1 MNLFTKRLLLSLLL
15 LILLGLGG
23 TLGYYIISEGEASLT
38 DCFYMTAI
46 TVTTIGYGEI
56 IPLDSSPG
64 GRIFTVILAL
74 FGVGSFTY
82 IVTNLTA
89 LLIDRDVFLSYS
101 KKRTLKMISKLNKHF
116 IICGTGDIGL
126 QIAKELKATDRPF
139 VLIDKDIHKTN
150 HLIDIKDFITLE
162 GDATEDN
169 ILISAGIEKAKGIFA
184 VTGDDNYNLV
194 ITFTA
199 RQLHPEIRIIS
210 KVRDIQ
216 QIEKIKRAGADSVI
230 SPYMIGG
237 LRIVSE
243 MVRPAVVSFL
253 DSMMRDKNA
262 NLRVEEID
270 LTPVSKGK
278 TLEEMDLYSREDILL
293 LALRK
298 DGEIQFNPPRATAL
312 EGNEILILMVSPS
325 GRKELK
331 ERFGLAT

>member
-1 MNLFTKRLLLSLLL
+1 MNLFTKRLILSLLL

-139 VLIDKDIHKTN
+139 VLIDKDIHKTT

-278 TLEEMDLYSREDILL
+278 TLDQMDLYSREDILL
-293 LALRK
+293 LAMRK